1 MRTLR
6 EIHLCRGYGM
16 SMARDDEDFQR
27 ARRPEQKRQREAAIL
42 EAARRLGVRDGV
54 RNVSLADIAADV
66 GMHKTALLRYFGTR
80 EEIYLHIATKAW
92 QEWPQA
98 MVVLLEKLAPGDVA
112 GIADA
117 FAISLEKR
125 PLLCDLFTHAPLNLE
140 RNVSLTAVVTFKLAA
155 ITGVKT
161 LTNAVRV
168 ILPELTEDDGNE
180 LLIGITTLAAGLWQL
195 GHPPP
200 NVAKL
205 YVEHPAMSH
214 TAIEFESAVRRLSE
228 TLALGLL
235 AKRAR

>member
-1 MRTLR
+1 
-6 EIHLCRGYGM
+6 
-16 SMARDDEDFQR
+16 MARDDEDFQR

-66 GMHKTALLRYFGTR
+66 RMHKTALLRYFGTR
-80 EEIYLHIATKAW
+80 EEIYLHIATEAW
-92 QEWPQA
+92 QEWAQA
-98 MVVLLEKLAPGDVA
+98 LAADLKELARGDVT
-112 GIADA
+112 GIAAA
-117 FAISLEKR
+117 FATSLEKR

-140 RNVSLTAVVTFKLAA
+140 RNVSVTAVLTFKLAA
-155 ITGVKT
+155 ITGVRM
-161 LTNAVRV
+161 LTGVVRE

-180 LLIGITTLAAGLWQL
+180 LLVGITTLAAGLWQL

-214 TAIEFESAVRRLSE
+214 TAIEFTSTVRRLTE